1 MTGSAGLTGS
11 QRESRRIEAVVFD
24 VGRVLVH
31 WDMRALFRQLI
42 ADPAELEWFCT
53 TVVTEQWHFQHDAG
67 RPLAEMVAERSAE
80 FPAYAALIEAYASRF
95 NETIPGPIDG
105 TVALAEALH
114 ACGVPLYAITNFGA
128 ELWARFRPTLPVLA
142 RFRDIVVSGVEKI
155 VKPDPAIYALAE
167 RRFGLPGPALLFVD
181 DNAANI
187 AAAQAAG
194 WHGHHF
200 SDPDVLKRDLVARGL
215 L

>member
-1 MTGSAGLTGS
+1 MTTLEQHAHNI
-11 QRESRRIEAVVFD
+11 RRYALRMGEVQGQGYIGQALGMADILAVAYCHALEYKAD
-24 VGRVLVH
+24 DPDWEGRDRFLLSH
-31 WDMRALFRQLI
+31 GHYAI
-42 ADPAELEWFCT
+42 A
-53 TVVTEQWHFQHDAG
+53 H
-67 RPLAEMVAERSAE
+67 
-80 FPAYAALIEAYASRF
+80 YAALIEAYASRF

-114 ACGVPLYAITNFGA
+114 ARGVPLYAITNFGA